1 LIAKGVHHISF
12 AITDLERSRRF
23 YEGVLGLEQIE
34 RPDLGA
40 VKGVWYRTGGTEVH
54 LIVPPEGAEV
64 GAAPNK
70 ISPVAGHVAFWVDD
84 YGATRDRLRSK
95 GIDVLEAGPRAG
107 QMWVQDPD
115 GNVIELIV
123 RSG

>member
-1 LIAKGVHHISF
+1 LIAKGVHHVSF
-12 AITDLERSRRF
+12 AITDLERARSF
-23 YEGVLGLEQIE
+23 YEGILGLEQIE

-40 VKGVWYRTGGTEVH
+40 VQGVWYRTGGTEVH

-64 GAAPNK
+64 GASPTG
-70 ISPVAGHVAFWVDD
+70 ISPVAGHVAFRVDD
-84 YGATRDRLRSK
+84 YGATRDLLESK
-95 GIDVLEAGPRAG
+95 GIDVLETGPQAG

-115 GNVIELIV
+115 GNVIELIA